1 MVIIWQVLLKSVMAQ
16 LLLCFK
22 TEFYKGDAYYLRIML
37 QAV

>member
-16 LLLCFK
+16 LLLCFII
-22 TEFYKGDAYYLRIML
+22 EFYKGDAYYLRIML